1 MPYPSFCIH
10 ESQEPDIVFV
20 MYTLLRTT
28 HIVPENLNL
37 NICVNTQN
45 KSNIEQQTP
54 STMSYLSHLALGQQQ
69 LRGSEYQSL
78 IGQFYVFCS
87 PIGGKLHI
95 WSSLE
100 FGSEN
105 WRNRLSF

>member
-45 KSNIEQQTP
+45 KSNMKHADSRKSSKE
-54 STMSYLSHLALGQQQ
+54 SYKNKNGIDLYFWKYIK
-69 LRGSEYQSL
+69 YQ
-78 IGQFYVFCS
+78 
-87 PIGGKLHI
+87 KL
-95 WSSLE
+95 
-100 FGSEN
+100 
-105 WRNRLSF
+105 